1 MLNAFTEQI
10 IQEFRAN
17 QGRVGGP
24 FDGAR
29 LLLLTTT
36 GARSGR
42 RHTAVLGYYPD
53 TADRVLVVGSAGGGP
68 KHPDWYHNL
77 RANPRV
83 TIETGA
89 FTYDAEASALQGAER
104 DETFAR
110 LVEADAGWGEY
121 QRQTTRTIPVVALT
135 QVEAGP
141 PSVSSFGDYLLLV
154 HGAFRRELALIRK
167 EIAASSTTAVGLGAQ
182 LRINCLS
189 LCQGL
194 HNHHTGESL
203 GMFPALLDRY
213 PELSQEIG
221 ALQADHDKIAL
232 LLDDLQQLINTGRP
246 ADVLPEVD
254 RLIAEVTTHL
264 DTEEAILIPLL

>member
-1 MLNAFTEQI
+1 MPNAFTEQI

-17 QGRVGGP
+17 QGQVGGP
-24 FDGAR
+24 FEGAR

-68 KHPDWYHNL
+68 KHPDWFHNL
-77 RANPRV
+77 RADPRV

-89 FTYDAEASALQGAER
+89 FTYDAEASVLQGAER

-121 QRQTTRTIPVVALT
+121 QRKTTRTIPVVALT

-167 EIAASSTTAVGLGAQ
+167 EIASSSDVSSLGAQ
-182 LRINCLS
+182 LRINCLT

-203 GMFPALLDRY
+203 GMFPVLLDRH
-213 PELSQEIG
+213 PELSTEIA

-232 LLDDLQQLINTGRP
+232 LLDELQKLIGTGHP

-254 RLIAEVTTHL
+254 RLIAELTTHL